1 MSGGIQKIFR
11 QDNQPFTMVPNELIR
26 DPEITPNAFRL
37 LSYLMSHE
45 NGYEITYGQ
54 IERQTGLGRYAIN
67 EAVKLLGEKGWLEV
81 ARTKVSNGQ
90 FGPKAWFIKSPT
102 SVGHSTMEQPHMG
115 EFHSGTAHGHKE
127 EHLLEK
133 KTNKEEHSKELNTRF
148 SEFWDIYPR
157 KVGREQAKRLF
168 IQSESQLEEMMDGVR
183 RLAADPNLPEKQFIP
198 HPATWLRRC
207 GWLDEPYPERHERR
221 TNAEKAMDLV
231 RYYEAQEQ
239 GEIES

>member
-11 QDNQPFTMVPNELIR
+11 RDNQPFTMVPNELIR

-81 ARTKVSNGQ
+81 ARTKVSNG
-90 FGPKAWFIKSPT
+90 
-102 SVGHSTMEQPHMG
+102 
-115 EFHSGTAHGHKE
+115 
-127 EHLLEK
+127 
-133 KTNKEEHSKELNTRF
+133 
-148 SEFWDIYPR
+148 
-157 KVGREQAKRLF
+157 QAKRLF